1 MSSTTFI
8 LIGVTYYIISVII
21 IILVLNLINRHDK
34 KKYKESINNLERDK
48 NLIINANILSELNKV
63 ESLIN
68 NEELIKMY
76 DDWKKRFKIIK
87 EEELPKIND
96 DLIKIEDLFQSK
108 KYKELND
115 KMASVELEIYEVKS
129 KADRLLNEIRNI
141 TLSEEKNRDIIT
153 KLKSRYREVIK
164 KYNNGKDDYV
174 DIKNTLELQFENVDK
189 LFAAF
194 EIAMDNNSYTEVPK
208 IVKAIDDLVGNL
220 ALVIDEAPSI
230 IMMGKKIIP
239 SKMKDVYVISQ
250 KMVKEGYNLDYLNVE
265 YNCKETDKKIQDI
278 FARLKVLNIE
288 DSVLELKTLLD
299 YFDSL
304 YQEFDKERTSR
315 RIFEDYLR
323 TVLVKA
329 NKLENINN
337 DLYKRLDAIKFSYD
351 LTDQDVKVIDV
362 IKEELITIKKDYE
375 SLVMAHRSKSYAYS
389 RLSKE
394 MDLLNNRLTNV
405 EDKLSVALRNL
416 GSLKEDELRAR
427 DQLNEIKDILI
438 KSKNKMNS
446 YKLPNIP
453 QDYYV
458 ELSEANLA
466 IKEVIKE
473 LEKQPISI
481 KILNLR
487 VDTARDLALKVYN
500 TTNEVIKTAQ
510 MVEMAIMYGNRYRPI
525 NREVDL
531 GLAKAENLFYKGNYK
546 NALENAIHSI
556 STIEKDFYERLK
568 MSVQS

>member
-329 NKLENINN
+329 NKLEKINN